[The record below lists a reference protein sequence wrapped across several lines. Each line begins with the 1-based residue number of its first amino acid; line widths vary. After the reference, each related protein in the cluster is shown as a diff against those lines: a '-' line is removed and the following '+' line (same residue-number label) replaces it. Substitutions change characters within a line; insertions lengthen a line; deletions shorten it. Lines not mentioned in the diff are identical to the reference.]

1 MYSPKSNRLAESG
14 SPSTVTCFSSRCQPR
29 GRISSVAI
37 SSLSVRT
44 LPSGFSNVISR
55 RTASRALICPLT
67 TLSQVGDSESSKSA
81 IKASAPELS
90 APIII
95 LRSTG
100 PVISTQRC
108 CRSSGVG
115 ATFHEPKRI
124 SSVSERKS
132 GSTPASNSVC
142 RTSRRASS
150 SRRRALKRRCRPARK
165 ASASSLRIS
174 AKPSASSPPTFTPCG
189 IVSSVMIAL
198 GSPCA
203 ASGRRACACP
213 RPNVN
218 VRLSYPVA

>member
-37 SSLSVRT
+37 SSFSVRT

-55 RTASRALICPLT
+55 RTASRALICPCT

-81 IKASAPELS
+81 INASAPEFS

-95 LRSTG
+95 FRSTG

-115 ATFHEPKRI
+115 ATFHEPNRT

-132 GSTPASNSVC
+132 GSPPASNSAC
-142 RTSRRASS
+142 RASRRASS
-150 SRRRALKRRCRPARK
+150 SRRRALKRRCRPARN
-165 ASASSLRIS
+165 ASAGSLRICS
-174 AKPSASSPPTFTPCG
+174 KPSLSSPSTFTPCG
-189 IVSSVMIAL
+189 KVNSVMIASS
-198 GSPCA
+198 SPSVA
-203 ASGRRACACP
+203 PDSPRAP
-213 RPNVN
+213 
-218 VRLSYPVA
+218 SM